1 MTEPASGGKP
11 AGDRRG
17 PDRRDQRDR
26 RDRSDRRVGEGLQPP
41 WGRSW
46 FGALDGAL
54 DGGAEVARDA
64 KDAENFAPLSSTQAQ
79 ASQQTSAADGAGQ
92 GAVFAGENQPAV
104 PPGQTAYQRIFR
116 TFLGARAALAVVLTA
131 SMGLAFALQS
141 SPSVIVMMI
150 TLAYGVQAVGLWL
163 LALGRDRLDDGGLG
177 LARLRGRAWVA
188 TVGVDIVC
196 YLSLHA
202 LTSTTF
208 FNHIPLL
215 VLPVLMAGVLTPRLM
230 ALATAAAVGL
240 GLLLVA
246 WFDASVGVGSTLL
259 LSQAGLAGSGFFVI
273 TILAGELA
281 GRIAREERS
290 ARGSLELARR
300 QAQLNHLM
308 IEEMQDG
315 VLVVD
320 RLGRVRAANPAAR
333 RLLSPAG
340 LCPPAPFN
348 LGAMPAWQSVVRA
361 VEQAFATGT
370 WPEAGSDVT
379 LRFGSA
385 SLRVLRMRVRFTR
398 DQADQAGEDFCVL
411 LLEDVRSMQAR
422 SRQEKLAAMGRMSA
436 GIAHEIR
443 NPLAAISQANA
454 LLAEDA
460 VTPTQHQLT
469 RLVSDNVHRLKRII
483 DDVLEA
489 APVGPQAAAVI
500 HVGSVVQA
508 TCSEWMQ
515 AQGLVP
521 GESCALQLD
530 VPQEAWGAA
539 FDTDHLRRVL
549 VNLLD
554 NALRHCT
561 RTPGSVRL
569 RLYSPSS
576 ERLIISVASDGAPID
591 ADVEPYLFE
600 PFFSTRSRGTG
611 LGLYICKELCERY
624 GARIAYRLCTS
635 DMPHRNEF
643 ILGIPRQPLGA
654 HEA

>member
-1 MTEPASGGKP
+1 MTERASGGQSAK
-11 AGDRRG
+11 DRR
-17 PDRRDQRDR
+17 QRDR
-26 RDRSDRRVGEGLQPP
+26 RVSERLQPV
-41 WGRSW
+41 GRSW
-46 FGALDGAL
+46 FGALDGLA
-54 DGGAEVARDA
+54 DDA
-64 KDAENFAPLSSTQAQ
+64 KDSEDAQGFAQMWSAEAPVSQEINEAGLEGHHAVFSGETQPALP
-79 ASQQTSAADGAGQ
+79 AGQ
-92 GAVFAGENQPAV
+92 S
-104 PPGQTAYQRIFR
+104 AYQRIYR

-150 TLAYGVQAVGLWL
+150 TLAYGVQAIGLWL
-163 LALGRDRLDDGGLG
+163 FSFGRVRFDDGGLG

-188 TVGVDIVC
+188 TVGIDMVC

-230 ALATAAAVGL
+230 ALATAAAIGI

-246 WFDASVGVGSTLL
+246 WLDSSVGVGSTLL

-273 TILAGELA
+273 AVLAGELA

-290 ARGSLELARR
+290 ARGSFELARR

-320 RLGRVRAANPAAR
+320 RMRRVRAANPAAR

-348 LGAMPAWQSVVRA
+348 LGSMPAWHSVVRA
-361 VEQAFATGT
+361 VEQAFANGT

-379 LRFGSA
+379 LRFSSG

-398 DQADQAGEDFCVL
+398 DQAAQPGEDFCVL

-469 RLVSDNVHRLKRII
+469 RLVSDNVQRLKRII

-489 APVGPQAAAVI
+489 APAGLQPAGVIDVGA
-500 HVGSVVQA
+500 VVQA
-508 TCSEWMQ
+508 TCGEWVQ
-515 AQGLVP
+515 AQGLTL
-521 GESCALQLD
+521 GEGCALQTD
-530 VPQEAWGAA
+530 VPQAAWGAA
-539 FDTDHLRRVL
+539 FDADHLRRVL

-554 NALRHCT
+554 NALRHGT
-561 RTPGSVRL
+561 GTPGSVRL
-569 RLYSPSS
+569 RLYSPTS
-576 ERLIISVASDGAPID
+576 ERLMISVASDGAPID
-591 ADVEPYLFE
+591 AEVEPYLFE

-624 GARIAYRLCTS
+624 GARIVYRLS
-635 DMPHRNEF
+635 PNDVPHRNEF
-643 ILGIPRQPLGA
+643 ILGIHRQPLDA
-654 HEA
+654 HEASSG